1 MVTYFLN
8 FEIQYNF
15 LEFWP
20 NLKIQLE
27 TNFFFVFVGTKLR
40 SF

>member
-8 FEIQYNF
+8 FEIQYTFFNF
-15 LEFWP
+15 GL

-27 TNFFFVFVGTKLR
+27 TNFFFVFVGTKSK